1 MAFKMK
7 AGKEGPMRKNF
18 PGAFKKEEQQGSV
31 KKTSKLK
38 QRVKKIVK
46 KVKDQFTSI
55 EPSKDYMYSN
65 RVTKSGEDMAKQ
77 SR

>member
-7 AGKEGPMRKNF
+7 AGKEGPMKKNF

-31 KKTSKLK
+31 KKTSKFK
-38 QRVKKIVK
+38 QGVKNIVK
-46 KVKDQFTSI
+46 KVKDQFTSM
-55 EPSKDYMYSN
+55 EPSKDFMYSN
-65 RVTKSGEDMAKQ
+65 RVTKEGEDMAKQ